1 MGIKRIDFGNDVE
14 VSKGGKV
21 KALASS
27 PSSGW
32 LAEVLEAKYITSKSS
47 DNVGIEVVYK
57 VTDEEAVDIDGTPF
71 TGKKQ
76 WDRMWFGSGSQKI
89 NKIKLTALIGE
100 DETNALV
107 IESEED
113 VKDLAERLRDES
125 RGMEVALVTEAKE
138 DNYGSGTYDDGTQ
151 KFKSEVK
158 FVNEVR

>member
-1 MGIKRIDFGNDVE
+1 MGIRRIDFGQDVE
-14 VSKGGKV
+14 VASGGKV
-21 KALASS
+21 KALQSS

-57 VTDEEAVDIDGTPF
+57 LTDEEAVDIDGTSF
-71 TGKKQ
+71 TGQKQ

-89 NKIKLTALIGE
+89 NKIKLTALIGA
-100 DETNALV
+100 DEVNALV

-113 VKDLAERLRDES
+113 VKDLAERLRDEC
-125 RGMEVALVTEAKE
+125 RGLEVSLVTEAKE
-138 DNYGSGTYDDGTQ
+138 DNYGSGTYDDGSQ